1 MSFKKKATIFD
12 VVMRY
17 MTEAFLYVK
26 GKSNIMLKWTYD
38 IVLDMLKKTQSQT
51 FYYIHIIEIPT
62 NKGANS

>member
-1 MSFKKKATIFD
+1 
-12 VVMRY
+12 MRILIG
-17 MTEAFLYVK
+17 TDTFWYVTR
-26 GKSNIMLKWTYD
+26 KSNIMLKWTYD